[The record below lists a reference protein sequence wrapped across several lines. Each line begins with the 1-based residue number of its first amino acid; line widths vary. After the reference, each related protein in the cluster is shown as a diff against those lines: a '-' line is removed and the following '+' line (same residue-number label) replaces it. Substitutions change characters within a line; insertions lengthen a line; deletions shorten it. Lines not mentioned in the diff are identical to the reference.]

1 MAPAQGNL
9 VNRER
14 ILFGLALSGIAI
26 VLIAIVYRIDSHQSL
41 GTVEPQREEAMQA
54 QKASST
60 DAEVNESEGVVVP
73 QPSLGD
79 EQNIATTEPLSDTG
93 YVPPPGFVDEE
104 TSNKMVRE
112 EATRDVPKLYSLLLE
127 SLDLT
132 PSEKDALLALLI
144 EDRIASTTTPY
155 SRGMEIDEQDRAK
168 RIAGIMGDPKL
179 QQFLALERNLGSYA
193 EIQYVETV
201 LQQHANP
208 ITESQRDRM
217 LEILID
223 VQNQELTLP
232 GADADRGSIEALE
245 YRLAQIDERERLFIE
260 QAASVLSAE
269 QVRYLFD
276 RYQRM
281 SYRRADALE
290 AQRKARANDSTED
303 LPLWYPARTN

>member
-1 MAPAQGNL
+1 MTIPAGRSSDGVQMAPAQGNL

-223 VQNQELTLP
+223 VKPRVCCQPSRFGICLIVTSVCHTGVPTLSKRKGKQELMTLLRTFRF
-232 GADADRGSIEALE
+232 GIQRGLT
-245 YRLAQIDERERLFIE
+245 
-260 QAASVLSAE
+260 
-269 QVRYLFD
+269 D
-276 RYQRM
+276 RYWPRG
-281 SYRRADALE
+281 AGGP
-290 AQRKARANDSTED
+290 AQLQS
-303 LPLWYPARTN
+303 PLLTQMR

>member
-14 ILFGLALSGIAI
+14 ILFGLALSAIAI
-26 VLIAIVYRIDSHQSL
+26 VLIAIVYRFDSHESL
-41 GTVEPQREEAMQA
+41 GAVEPQHDEAIQA
-54 QKASST
+54 QETLPINAK
-60 DAEVNESEGVVVP
+60 VNEPAGVDVP

-79 EQNIATTEPLSDTG
+79 HENTATIEPLSDAG
-93 YVPPPGFVDEE
+93 YVPPPSFVDEE

-127 SLDLT
+127 NLDLT

-155 SRGMEIDEQDRAK
+155 SRGIDIDEQDRAK
-168 RIAGIMGDPKL
+168 RIEDIIGEPKL

-193 EIQYVETV
+193 EVQYVESN
-201 LQQHANP
+201 LQQNANP

-223 VQNQELTLP
+223 VQNLELTLP
-232 GADADRGSIEALE
+232 GADAERGSIEYLE

-269 QVRYLFD
+269 QLRYLFE

-281 SYRRADALE
+281 SYQRADALE
-290 AQRKARANDSTED
+290 TQKKARADDNTED
-303 LPLWYPARTN
+303 PPLWYPARTD